1 MFCTLQT
8 IPWLKSVT
16 KLPVVIKGIQCVED
30 AVLAAE
36 AGVDGILI
44 SNHGGMSLPESL
56 GSSLLI
62 LVLQAASLTS
72 SFIISLDSFHI
83 TERRPGIFSSLPSI
97 DVLYRLRKE
106 RPDVFDKLEGIT
118 GVNRLYEQS
127 AHLISR

>member
-1 MFCTLQT
+1 M
-8 IPWLKSVT
+8 
-16 KLPVVIKGIQCVED
+16 
-30 AVLAAE
+30 LAAE

-44 SNHGGMSLPESL
+44 SNHGGMSFPERFSL
-56 GSSLLI
+56 SLLI
-62 LVLQAASLTS
+62 LVLQAVSLTS
-72 SFIISLDSFHI
+72 SFIISLDSFRI

-118 GVNRLYEQS
+118 SVNQSYEQS

>member
-1 MFCTLQT
+1 M
-8 IPWLKSVT
+8 
-16 KLPVVIKGIQCVED
+16 
-30 AVLAAE
+30 LAAE

-56 GSSLLI
+56 VGSSLLI

-72 SFIISLDSFHI
+72 SFIISLDSFRT
-83 TERRPGIFSSLPSI
+83 TERRPGISSSLPSI

-118 GVNRLYEQS
+118 DV
-127 AHLISR
+127 I